1 MSDFIEA
8 SAIMAAI
15 HAFEGENDH
24 LIGDGCML
32 AIIGGIVVITTAI
45 MGVRRLLAATKP
57 TNPASSGEATWIPS
71 PSFVSHMVVG
81 AVDRKEDP
89 DEIEKIEEVM
99 LKEILE
105 EVMEGP
111 KPEELP
117 KPEEESRDSVAQEI
131 LETMHENSKP
141 EERSLEI
148 SIPGEPI
155 AKSTPNKKAAGVRS
169 DGMKGQIRRETTI
182 VTTMKKYSPK
192 K

>member
-1 MSDFIEA
+1 MSDFFEA
-8 SAIMAAI
+8 SAIIAAI

-24 LIGDGCML
+24 LIDDGCML
-32 AIIGGIVVITTAI
+32 AIIGGILVITTAFI
-45 MGVRRLLAATKP
+45 GVRLLLDATKP
-57 TNPASSGEATWIPS
+57 TKQASSGEAIWMPS

-99 LKEILE
+99 EGLKEIQDK
-105 EVMEGP
+105 V
-111 KPEELP
+111 EELP

-155 AKSTPNKKAAGVRS
+155 AKSTPNKEKAGLS
-169 DGMKGQIRRETTI
+169 DRMKGKIRRETTI
-182 VTTMKKYSPK
+182 LTIMKKYSPK